1 MKKILYLLMAVLT
14 LSFVASCKDSS
25 SSDDNTSGDVDAPK
39 IVSVTPAPDTT
50 ELDTIDSVVITYN
63 EPIFRTPV
71 TTIKINDSYY
81 VDSGV
86 VARGNQLII
95 PINTKGNQ
103 TYTITIR
110 KPSVRDS
117 SYNFASDYTLS
128 FSTAAINNFDATQF
142 NITDSLCNPNA
153 TSVTKKLYQYLK
165 SQFGHHVLSAAMAN
179 VNWNTQE
186 ADTMYQMS
194 GKYPAINCFDFV
206 HFISSAPLNP
216 SNWIDYTNITPV
228 KNWWNN
234 GGLVACM
241 WHWNVPDTQ
250 ADEGKYDKYTFYVN
264 DTTKLFTDFN
274 AARAAASTTSWEYS
288 RATKDMDIIAN
299 YLLSLQAEG
308 IPVLWRPL
316 HEASGNINRYP
327 DGKAWFWWGNRGA
340 TAFKNMWKRMFN
352 YFKEKGVNNLIWVW
366 TSEGDDAGWY
376 PGDEYVDII
385 ARDYYEN
392 NASLYHQSIKK
403 EFDALNAITKGK
415 KLVTLGECGAIPEA
429 GNMLQGGDVWSWYMP
444 WYGGYM
450 HEPYNSESFFT
461 KQMNSKY
468 VITRDE
474 LPDFK

>member
-1 MKKILYLLMAVLT
+1 MKKILYLLITVLT
-14 LSFVASCKDSS
+14 LSFVVSCKDSS
-25 SSDDNTSGDVDAPK
+25 SSDDNTSGDIDAPK
-39 IVSVTPAPDTT
+39 IISVTPAPDTT

-250 ADEGKYDKYTFYVN
+250 ADEGKYDKYLLISMPQGQLPQPHHGNIQEQQKIWISLPIIYSLYRLKVF
-264 DTTKLFTDFN
+264 LFFGVLCMRRQVISTVILMEKHGSGGVIEVQQPLKICGN
-274 AARAAASTTSWEYS
+274 VCSTTS
-288 RATKDMDIIAN
+288 R
-299 YLLSLQAEG
+299 
-308 IPVLWRPL
+308 R
-316 HEASGNINRYP
+316 
-327 DGKAWFWWGNRGA
+327 RG
-340 TAFKNMWKRMFN
+340 
-352 YFKEKGVNNLIWVW
+352 
-366 TSEGDDAGWY
+366 
-376 PGDEYVDII
+376 
-385 ARDYYEN
+385 
-392 NASLYHQSIKK
+392 
-403 EFDALNAITKGK
+403 
-415 KLVTLGECGAIPEA
+415 
-429 GNMLQGGDVWSWYMP
+429 
-444 WYGGYM
+444 
-450 HEPYNSESFFT
+450 
-461 KQMNSKY
+461 
-468 VITRDE
+468 
-474 LPDFK
+474 